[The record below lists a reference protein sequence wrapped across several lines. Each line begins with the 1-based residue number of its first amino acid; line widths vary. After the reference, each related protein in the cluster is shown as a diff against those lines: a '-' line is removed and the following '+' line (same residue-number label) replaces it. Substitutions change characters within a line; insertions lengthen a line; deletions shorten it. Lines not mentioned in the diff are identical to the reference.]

1 MAKVKLRSY
10 LKPYWKVTVLAPLAM
25 VLEVAMDLLQ
35 PALMSRIVDQGIFSH
50 NYQLVLETGLLMIA
64 VAGIGMLGGFGC
76 TIFSSIASQNFGADL
91 RTDLFTRIQAFSFH
105 NLDRFPTASLITRLT
120 NDVVQVQNVVLIM
133 LRSLVR
139 APLLC
144 IGGIIMALTID
155 PQMASVLLIAI
166 PLLGTIL
173 GMIITKGFPLFGAVQ
188 RRLDRVNTVIR
199 ENLAGVRVV
208 KAFVRADYEQQ
219 RFAKAN
225 ADLTVI
231 AVKAGRMVG
240 LTMPVMVL
248 VMNFSLIAVVW
259 FGGIKV
265 NQGGIAVGQ
274 IMALINYMTQILFA
288 LMMVGFMLMMVSRAK
303 ASAERIQEVLAVGVD
318 ITDPA
323 VPVPDAIKQGRI
335 RFENVSFRYP
345 GASGAPVLRQIS
357 FEALPGE
364 TVAILGATGSGKS
377 TLVNLLP
384 RFYDVTEGRILI
396 DGTDVRAI
404 TLDELRQK
412 IGAVPQESILFSGT
426 VIENIRWGRT
436 DASEAAVVAAA
447 QAAQADEFIRQL
459 SDGYQT
465 NLSQRGVN
473 LSGGQKQRLS
483 IARALVRQPLILIF
497 DDSTSAVD
505 LGTEARIR
513 RALKNMPRTT
523 CLVVAQR
530 ISSVMA
536 ADKIIVLE
544 DGAIAAIGTHRQL
557 LQESAVYQ
565 DIYRSQMGVEEVV

>member
-1 MAKVKLRSY
+1 MTKVKLRSY
-10 LKPYWKVTVLAPLAM
+10 LKPYWKATVLAPLAM
-25 VLEVAMDLLQ
+25 ILEVAMDLLQ
-35 PALMSRIVDQGIFSH
+35 PTLMSRIVDQGIFPH

-76 TIFSSIASQNFGADL
+76 AIFSSIASQNFGADL
-91 RTDLFTRIQAFSFH
+91 RTELFTRIQAFSFH

-166 PLLGTIL
+166 PLLGTVL
-173 GMIITKGFPLFGAVQ
+173 GIIITKGFPLFGAVQ
-188 RRLDRVNTVIR
+188 RCLDRVNTVIR

-208 KAFVRADYEQQ
+208 KAFVRADYEEQ

-225 ADLTVI
+225 TDLTDI

-303 ASAERIQEVLAVGVD
+303 ASVERIQEVLAVGVD
-318 ITDPA
+318 IVDPA

-345 GASGAPVLRQIS
+345 GAGGAPVLRQIS

-384 RFYDVTEGRILI
+384 RFYDVTAGRILI
-396 DGTDVRAI
+396 DDTDVRAI

-412 IGAVPQESILFSGT
+412 IGVVPQEAILFSGA
-426 VIENIRWGRT
+426 VIDNIRWGRT
-436 DASEAAVVAAA
+436 DASETAVVAAA

-465 NLSQRGVN
+465 SLSQRGVN

-513 RALKNMPRTT
+513 RALQNMPRTT

-544 DGAIAAIGTHRQL
+544 EGAIVAIGAHRQL

-565 DIYRSQMGVEEVV
+565 DIYRSQTGVEEVV